1 MTDLTSDTLTPPT
14 KLPVHAY
21 WELCKPRVVSL
32 MLFTAF
38 VGMVL
43 ATTPPFPWTTMIL
56 ALVGIGLCG
65 GAAATLNH
73 LIDRHID
80 PLMKRTKDRPLP
92 SGAVKTTQAL
102 TFSGILSS
110 FGTAILWFGV
120 NPLTTVLTLCTLLGY
135 GIVYTVFLKRAT
147 PQNIVIGGLA
157 GALPPLLGWTAVT
170 NRIDANP
177 LLLVLIIFIWTPP
190 HFWALA
196 LDRYEDYAKTKIP
209 MLPITHG
216 KKFTTLSIL
225 LYTVLLIP
233 VSLLPTLTGFA
244 GPFYGFAALFLGL
257 GFLFSAYQLFRY
269 NKAPYYMKTFRYS
282 ILYLTLLFFFLLLEH
297 FIA

>member
-1 MTDLTSDTLTPPT
+1 MTEAVTEALNPT
-14 KLPVHAY
+14 AKQGILAY

-43 ATTPPFPWTTMIL
+43 AATPPFPWATMAL
-56 ALVGIGLCG
+56 ALFGIALCG

-80 PLMKRTKDRPLP
+80 PLMSRTRHRPLP
-92 SGAVKTTQAL
+92 SGTVQTRQAL
-102 TFSGILSS
+102 IFAGILTTL
-110 FGTAILWFGV
+110 GTMTLWFGV
-120 NPLTTVLTLCTLLGY
+120 NGLTTALTLLTLFGY
-135 GIVYTVFLKRAT
+135 GIVYTVLLKRAT

-157 GALPPLLGWTAVT
+157 GALPPLLGWTALT
-170 NRIDANP
+170 NHIDANP
-177 LLLVLIIFIWTPP
+177 LLLVLIIFVWTPP

-196 LDRYEDYAKTKIP
+196 LDRYEDYAKINIP

-216 KKFTTLSIL
+216 KKFTALSIL
-225 LYTVLLIP
+225 LYTILLIP

-244 GPFYGFAALFLGL
+244 GPLYGIAALLLSL
-257 GFLFSAYQLFRY
+257 GFLYSAVQLFRH
-269 NKAPYYMKTFRYS
+269 NRAPYYMKTFRYS
-282 ILYLTLLFFFLLLEH
+282 ILYLTLLFFFLLLAH
-297 FIA
+297 FVS